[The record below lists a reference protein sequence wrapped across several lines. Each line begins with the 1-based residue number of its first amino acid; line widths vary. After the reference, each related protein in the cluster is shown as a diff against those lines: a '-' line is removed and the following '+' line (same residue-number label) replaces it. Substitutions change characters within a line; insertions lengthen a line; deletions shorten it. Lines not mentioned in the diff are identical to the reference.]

1 MDCRNN
7 KFDALDQ
14 SEKIKLSKMHLWAVE
29 YLLQGLLSIILP
41 YPIKSANLI
50 NCTFILF
57 P

>member
-1 MDCRNN
+1 MNCRNN
-7 KFDALDQ
+7 KLDALDQ

-50 NCTFILF
+50 NCTFIPF